1 MMMSERGLKRQ
12 EFYKVQTLKN
22 KLVWI
27 GRLEVKNYLPPITLQ
42 FNLQKLT
49 NKGLSDLNWLRE
61 DINEKADLHELRQR
75 LELTSLAIETG
86 APLTTAEV
94 SKLLGVKPLSDKYER
109 GGLTAKK
116 LSRNVW
122 KLTKSEKDNSHW
134 RN

>member
-1 MMMSERGLKRQ
+1 MTVSQQQGSNTVETNGEINPDQALGL
-12 EFYKVQTLKN
+12 VSLG
-22 KLVWI
+22 LM
-27 GRLEVKNYLPPITLQ
+27 
-42 FNLQKLT
+42 QKLT

-61 DINEKADLHELRQR
+61 DVNEKADLHELRQR

-94 SKLLGVKPLSDKYER
+94 SKLLGVKPLSDEYER
-109 GGLTAKK
+109 GGLTAKT

-122 KLTKSEKDNSHW
+122 KLTKSEKDNCHW